1 MTDNK
6 YSGIGRR
13 LLDERAARE
22 ASAIDLTGKESP
34 DVVAEQFRLAEQA
47 GAPVEAVRDDP
58 EGARLKLER
67 DRLASLSPA
76 TRRWLAANPD
86 NYAIAKDDTGPLNEM
101 AVRFGAGLMRN
112 MPIFGGLAGIEAPR
126 PAMQQMHAPQATLAQ
141 EITGMLRAGWYSGQA
156 GGAIGLPD
164 FSSARSRQVA
174 DTVARGFG
182 LAGADQAEGIAVGA
196 YVADRSAAADA
207 AGVTSAETQAQ
218 FQKIAEADKAGTW
231 SAAAGAWATSP
242 RAIMATLSQSLGATA
257 PGIALTAAM
266 PASRA
271 VRMATAGGTSFT
283 AEQGFTVLDEMEKAG
298 VDTTDAAAVAAF
310 VNDPAK
316 MAEARER
323 ALSRGLAIGAFD
335 ALSAGFAGRLIANA
349 RRGMASAAAATAGE
363 AAVQTAA
370 GMAGEATAQI
380 ATDGKITSR
389 AEVVGEGLAQAP
401 MFLVEARGMM
411 RDARRAGEANAERHQ
426 AEAEHSAIGDLVR
439 IAGQSK
445 TRERARG
452 KFEGMV
458 RELAADGQD
467 AVHLSPEAVQVL
479 YQSAQE
485 QGVDLAGLVDEGE
498 LSAAIASGA
507 ELAIPIERYASMV
520 NEAMHSAVASV
531 GGARLTP
538 GMVAGPPDVAREDVR
553 AAIEQALA
561 EIDAKPQARDNG
573 EAGQV
578 YDEVYGQL
586 LSRMDEASAERN
598 ASVVQAVYRN
608 LAERMG
614 ISPMALFQQFKIN
627 IPGAVTDR
635 RAAPRG
641 IDLDIDPFLDALRA
655 GRLPDDNEVLGPSLT
670 RALRAAGGLV
680 DFGGE
685 LASMDAGRVLPGL
698 VSGSGMTLDDALT
711 WAYQE
716 GYITEAPVQFAEQY
730 SDGAPDINTLLE
742 LIGEDLRSG
751 SVRSVSRLNEDRQG
765 FRDRAMQLADELEA
779 RGIDLQAMT
788 NEQVR
793 QALYGGVMVNPFD
806 LDSAIDALVDE
817 KNAINDANG
826 GIIVADELL
835 NVLMA
840 ASAPTIDY
848 EQLIQAIKSAI
859 EIGRKDIA
867 KVVVERLR
875 SSAKSRRSAKPG
887 TSKDSPKYESILS
900 DLSRLADE
908 ADSFLKEAE
917 KIFNDAY
924 GEESTT
930 LNVLE
935 QAAYHGTPH
944 TVDRFSL
951 QKIGTGEGNQVYGW
965 GLYFASQRE
974 VAEHYRTAL
983 TGINRMPGAK
993 SAEEM
998 LAKTGGDRAEAIRL
1012 LKRKGDEAAVEFL
1025 RRNQSR
1031 GNLYQVEVPEND
1043 VLLDWDA
1050 PISEQP
1056 EAVRAAIERIND
1068 IDPIKNRS
1076 GQEILAYDPTGQEVY
1091 IALGGGESA
1100 SIALRDAGIPGLRYL
1115 DGVSRGGSEGSHNYV
1130 IWDEALIS
1138 EPVKLN
1144 QSDVL
1149 EQSVSGDFSDP
1160 VRVVNVDPAA
1170 LLFRESE
1177 QNRVDS
1183 VREMF
1188 PDGDF
1193 PPVVVADTPEGLL
1206 ILDGHNRAAVAKE
1219 DGLGLRAVI
1228 IQDGA
1233 YRAAKRE
1240 GHDEVDIAHA
1250 ALEVAGES
1258 EAASML
1264 RQQFPGS
1271 SLIQSEADI
1280 SEIIESQSD
1289 PVRLNQ
1295 SDVPAGDELV
1305 TVHNLS
1311 ADNLLF
1317 ADQLGG
1323 LPVPSI
1329 GITKAATAFDGFGEI
1344 SLVGTSALA
1353 DPSNGPVFSG
1363 DAYTQ
1368 RFPEVLW
1375 PAVKAKAADKFL
1387 SSFGETYQESDTDMV
1402 HDHLVNDPNRDKA
1415 IYEGTK
1421 SATFMRAWLKE
1432 QGETPVP
1439 PVMQNAAPGFGVEW
1453 LQVPEYVAAVRA
1465 EIDSEAAFEP
1475 SQADEVKARLSAAA
1489 RKAADAWIEEGAR
1502 QVEASGRD
1510 PARSRAARSKVVE
1523 RHLREDGLTT
1533 SAIDQSVDYAL
1544 RLKQAEGR
1552 PARVDQY
1559 GTRRA
1564 LREQIGD
1571 ERTADFEAWVAEK
1584 VGGLFAEPQI
1594 KVGRK
1599 KVPMTLEN
1607 IVEAMTSEKVKNTE
1621 KTMTFGGGQIAAAAS
1636 KQFKTLAEVRADRAR
1651 VASPQEHRDAKKS
1664 VDGLLDSFR
1673 TGVVGHYTHTNY
1685 SGEIDTWS
1693 AMDDAGKAL
1702 AAAAK
1707 KKPTEKSIRAALTRV
1722 GFKGNE
1728 VPADVI
1734 DAGMQ
1739 ALSSMQSM
1747 VTDYFEAKPQ
1757 RAVLLS
1763 EFAGAVIPSDAS
1775 PEVRAALE
1783 RAGLKIAEYD
1793 PSNDSGRSEGIRA
1806 LSAELHA
1813 ERGDVLFQG
1822 GDTPRGSVTLRGQ
1835 AGARVFDI
1843 ELTAKMDAST
1853 FMHEMGHVYLEML
1866 GDLAQRPDAPQ
1877 QIRDDLA
1884 TINRWLGRAE
1894 GEPLTVDQHE
1904 QFARGF
1910 EAYLREGKAPSSAM
1924 RKAFAAFKVW
1934 LTAIYRSARQLNV
1947 ELSDEVRGVFDRL
1960 IATDA
1965 EIDDVRDAQGLTPLV
1980 ADGLAIGMT
1989 PAEAA
1994 AYAEAQALAQADAEQ
2009 VIAGEVLR
2017 AMRRE
2022 QQAWYRAEKAK
2033 VREQVREELR
2043 NDPVYRAMRL
2053 MRRGQMPDGSPAP
2066 AELVVKLSKD
2076 DLLDQFGQSFLRN
2089 LSGMYSVEGGVS
2101 ADQAAALYG
2110 FGSGREMIDALV
2122 NAPKFEAAVAATTD
2136 ARMADRYP
2144 DPMTDGTLPDRAMF
2158 AAHRDR
2164 QRDMM
2169 LLEVQALERSVNGRS
2184 RTTAQVIKGV
2194 ARAMVGRTK
2203 LRSLQPASYRAA
2215 EAKAGRDAFKAL
2227 AAGDNAAVLEARKR
2241 QLLNHELYREA
2252 VKQRDRAAKIAKYLG
2267 KFNKNKE
2274 RAKLGK
2280 VGGPYLDQVDGLL
2293 ERFDFRAVSNARAD
2307 KRAALREW
2315 VEAQH
2320 KSGKTVNI
2328 APKLLDDAYRVPYRE
2343 MTSDDLAALHDAI
2356 KQIEALATLKGKL
2369 ILAGKLRDA
2378 AEVDAAMAASVIDG
2392 HDARPVTTGE
2402 RPRMEK
2408 VRDAFLQ
2415 GRVLQGTATDIAH
2428 ELDGWKDGGAVWE
2441 NTVGVMRD
2449 AVYNN
2454 LNPALQKAQDD
2465 LATIYTKHYTPDEL
2479 RAFADTFPVAE
2490 AGGDLWSKRRVLA
2503 LALNWGNE
2511 GNRAAI
2517 LAQKRPRLTQ
2527 ATVNAL
2533 LARLDSRDWAF
2544 VQDVWNH
2551 VNSFWPQIAEV
2562 TKRRAGLVPEKVE
2575 ASGFTITTSD
2585 GKVMH
2590 VDGGYFPLKY
2600 EADSLKAMGEQIDD
2614 YYEDLKA
2621 GRFASAHVRNGST
2634 IERVGSGGRTVSLE
2648 LSNIGSH
2655 VSDVLRD
2662 IHLGDAVNYVGQ
2674 VLDGPAFKES
2684 IERVGLMQYHKA
2696 LQVWLKDAATG
2707 EIAPRTYSEQVAR
2720 AVRQNFTA
2728 SVLTWK
2734 ATTAMLQVSGI
2745 IPAGVLLG
2753 NGNVLAALRVW
2764 MASPRKMTAYA
2775 RELSPFLDA
2784 RLRTHIEAVQ
2794 TVMDAEAGRIAAG
2807 RAAMI
2812 RFGYWAIGRI
2822 QGIVDTVT
2830 WLAAEQVGA
2839 RKFNG
2844 DMDKA
2849 RAFADD
2855 AVTRAQGSGEF
2866 IDKSMLQRGTFGDN
2880 VRQSEWVKATTA
2892 LQGYMIAK
2900 GNLVYSRTSN
2910 TRFKDPAQ
2918 ASRWAMDMLMLFT
2931 VEGLITAMIQG
2942 KLPDDEEDD
2951 GAADDW
2957 SAFLAGDFASAVV
2970 GVIPGG
2976 GTVVSAA
2983 KGFDTGGVVAGAWK
2997 AYGDLVEQV
3006 ADGEL
3011 DKGVRRAAVN
3021 VMGVTLGFPSNQV
3034 NKTLD
3039 AIEADADGKDV
3050 SPYEYIAGLTKEN
3063 KK

>member
-22 ASAIDLTGKESP
+22 ASAIDLTGKDSP
-34 DVVAEQFRLAEQA
+34 DAVAEQFRLAEQA

-67 DRLASLSPA
+67 ERMAALSPA

-86 NYAIAKDDTGPLNEM
+86 NYAIAKDDTSPLNEM

-112 MPIFGGLAGIEAPR
+112 MPIFGSLAGIEAPR
-126 PAMQQMHAPQATLAQ
+126 PAMPQMQAPRPALAQ
-141 EITGMLRAGWYSGQA
+141 EISGMFRAGWYSGQA

-164 FSSARSRQVA
+164 FSSASSRQVT
-174 DTVARGFG
+174 DTVAQGFG
-182 LAGADQAEGIAVGA
+182 LSGAAQADSIATGA
-196 YVADRSAAADA
+196 YAADRSAASNA
-207 AGVTSAETQAQ
+207 AGVTGGETQAQ
-218 FQKIAEADKAGTW
+218 FQKIADADKAGTW

-242 RAIMATLSQSLGATA
+242 RAIMATLAQSLGATA
-257 PGIALTAAM
+257 PGIVLTAAM

-271 VRMATAGGTSFT
+271 VRMASAGGTSFT

-298 VDTTDAAAVAAF
+298 VDTTDAASVARF

-389 AEVVGEGLAQAP
+389 AEVVGEGLAQSP
-401 MFLVEARGMM
+401 MFLVEAQGMM

-426 AEAEHSAIGDLVR
+426 AEAEHGAIGDLVR

-485 QGVDLAGLVDEGE
+485 QGIDLAGLVDEGE
-498 LSAAIASGA
+498 LSASIASGA
-507 ELAIPIERYASMV
+507 ELAIPIERYAAMV
-520 NEAMHSAVASV
+520 NEAMHNAVATA

-561 EIDAKPQARDNG
+561 EIDAEPQARGSGD
-573 EAGQV
+573 AGLV

-614 ISPMALFQQFKIN
+614 VSPMDLFQQFRIN

-641 IDLDIDPFLDALRA
+641 IDLDIDPALDALRA

-670 RALRAAGGLV
+670 RALRAAGGLA

-698 VSGSGMTLDDALT
+698 INGAGMTLDDALT

-751 SVRSVSRLNEDRQG
+751 SVRSVSGLNEDRQG
-765 FRDRAMQLADELEA
+765 FRDRALQLADELDA
-779 RGIDLQAMT
+779 KGIDLQAMT

-793 QALYGGVMVNPFD
+793 EALGY
-806 LDSAIDALVDE
+806 
-817 KNAINDANG
+817 
-826 GIIVADELL
+826 
-835 NVLMA
+835 
-840 ASAPTIDY
+840 TY
-848 EQLIQAIKSAI
+848 
-859 EIGRKDIA
+859 
-867 KVVVERLR
+867 
-875 SSAKSRRSAKPG
+875 
-887 TSKDSPKYESILS
+887 
-900 DLSRLADE
+900 
-908 ADSFLKEAE
+908 
-917 KIFNDAY
+917 
-924 GEESTT
+924 
-930 LNVLE
+930 LE

-983 TGINRMPGAK
+983 TGISRMPGAK

-1025 RRNQSR
+1025 RRNQNR
-1031 GNLYQVEVPEND
+1031 GNLYQVEVPDDD
-1043 VLLDWDA
+1043 VLLDWDV
-1050 PISEQP
+1050 PMSKQP
-1056 EAVRAAIERIND
+1056 AVVRQALSIPDADPLEVIETARGYGVRNSVTGVMIIDGHANRGTAERIANISHSD
-1068 IDPIKNRS
+1068 ASANIKGSDYYRGLVETHGDPETASRV
-1076 GQEILAYDPTGQEVY
+1076 LM
-1091 IALGGGESA
+1091 AL
-1100 SIALRDAGIPGLRYL
+1100 GIPGLRYL
-1115 DGVSRGGSEGSHNYV
+1115 DGVSRGDGEGSRNFV

-1144 QSDVL
+1144 QSA
-1149 EQSVSGDFSDP
+1149 
-1160 VRVVNVDPAA
+1160 VVDQT
-1170 LLFRESE
+1170 E
-1177 QNRVDS
+1177 
-1183 VREMF
+1183 
-1188 PDGDF
+1188 
-1193 PPVVVADTPEGLL
+1193 TPEFKRWFGDSKVVDAEGKPLVVYHGTNASFD
-1206 ILDGHNRAAVAKE
+1206 IFEETGKTDHGF
-1219 DGLGLRAVI
+1219 LGKGFYFSASAT
-1228 IQDGA
+1228 DA
-1233 YRAAKRE
+1233 
-1240 GHDEVDIAHA
+1240 
-1250 ALEVAGES
+1250 S
-1258 EAASML
+1258 EYA
-1264 RQQFPGS
+1264 
-1271 SLIQSEADI
+1271 
-1280 SEIIESQSD
+1280 
-1289 PVRLNQ
+1289 N
-1295 SDVPAGDELV
+1295 
-1305 TVHNLS
+1305 
-1311 ADNLLF
+1311 
-1317 ADQLGG
+1317 
-1323 LPVPSI
+1323 
-1329 GITKAATAFDGFGEI
+1329 
-1344 SLVGTSALA
+1344 
-1353 DPSNGPVFSG
+1353 NGPVFAGRSPRTGAQVYPVYLSINNPLVLDTYPDVKNKEQAIAFRESAEDAGYDGVIYARNGESG
-1363 DAYTQ
+1363 RAEYVAFHPWQ
-1368 RFPEVLW
+1368 V
-1375 PAVKAKAADKFL
+1375 
-1387 SSFGETYQESDTDMV
+1387 
-1402 HDHLVNDPNRDKA
+1402 
-1415 IYEGTK
+1415 K
-1421 SATFMRAWLKE
+1421 SATA
-1432 QGETPVP
+1432 
-1439 PVMQNAAPGFGVEW
+1439 N
-1453 LQVPEYVAAVRA
+1453 
-1465 EIDSEAAFEP
+1465 
-1475 SQADEVKARLSAAA
+1475 
-1489 RKAADAWIEEGAR
+1489 
-1502 QVEASGRD
+1502 
-1510 PARSRAARSKVVE
+1510 
-1523 RHLREDGLTT
+1523 
-1533 SAIDQSVDYAL
+1533 
-1544 RLKQAEGR
+1544 
-1552 PARVDQY
+1552 
-1559 GTRRA
+1559 
-1564 LREQIGD
+1564 
-1571 ERTADFEAWVAEK
+1571 
-1584 VGGLFAEPQI
+1584 
-1594 KVGRK
+1594 
-1599 KVPMTLEN
+1599 
-1607 IVEAMTSEKVKNTE
+1607 
-1621 KTMTFGGGQIAAAAS
+1621 
-1636 KQFKTLAEVRADRAR
+1636 
-1651 VASPQEHRDAKKS
+1651 
-1664 VDGLLDSFR
+1664 
-1673 TGVVGHYTHTNY
+1673 
-1685 SGEIDTWS
+1685 
-1693 AMDDAGKAL
+1693 
-1702 AAAAK
+1702 
-1707 KKPTEKSIRAALTRV
+1707 
-1722 GFKGNE
+1722 
-1728 VPADVI
+1728 
-1734 DAGMQ
+1734 
-1739 ALSSMQSM
+1739 
-1747 VTDYFEAKPQ
+1747 
-1757 RAVLLS
+1757 
-1763 EFAGAVIPSDAS
+1763 AGAFDPGSPS
-1775 PEVRAALE
+1775 
-1783 RAGLKIAEYD
+1783 I
-1793 PSNDSGRSEGIRA
+1793 
-1806 LSAELHA
+1806 LH
-1813 ERGDVLFQG
+1813 QG
-1822 GDTPRGSVTLRGQ
+1822 GETPRGSVTLRGQ

-1853 FMHEMGHVYLEML
+1853 FMHEMGHVYMEML
-1866 GDLAQRPDAPQ
+1866 GDLAQVPDAPQ

-1884 TINRWLGRAE
+1884 TINRWLGRAD
-1894 GEPLTVDQHE
+1894 GDPLTVDQHE
-1904 QFARGF
+1904 KFARGF

-1965 EIDDVRDAQGLTPLV
+1965 EIDDVRDAQGLTPLS

-2017 AMRRE
+2017 AMHRE

-2033 VREQVREELR
+2033 VREQAREELR
-2043 NDPVYRAMRL
+2043 NDPAYRAMRL

-2066 AELVVKLSKD
+2066 EELVVKLSKD
-2076 DLLDQFGQSFLRN
+2076 GLLDQFGQSFLRN
-2089 LSGMYSVEGGVS
+2089 LTGMYSVEGGVS

-2122 NAPKFEAAVAATTD
+2122 NAPKFEDAVAATTD
-2136 ARMADRYP
+2136 ARMADRHP
-2144 DPMTDGTLPDRAMF
+2144 DPMTDGTLPDRAMA

-2203 LRSLQPASYRAA
+2203 LRNLQPASYRTA

-2315 VEAQH
+2315 VDAQH
-2320 KSGKTVNI
+2320 KAGKTVNI
-2328 APKLLDDAYRVPYRE
+2328 ATKLLDDAYRVPYRE
-2343 MTSDDLAALHDAI
+2343 MTSDDLAALNDAI
-2356 KQIEALATLKGKL
+2356 KQIEALAALKGKL

-2378 AEVDAAMAASVIDG
+2378 AEVDAAMSASVIDG

-2454 LNPALQKAQDD
+2454 LNPALQKAQDE

-2479 RAFADTFPVAE
+2479 RAFADTFPASE

-2517 LAQKRPRLTQ
+2517 LAQTRPRMTQ
-2527 ATVNAL
+2527 ATVSAL

-2585 GKVMH
+2585 GKVMQ

-2648 LSNIGSH
+2648 LSSIGSH

-2764 MASPRKMTAYA
+2764 MASPKKMTAYA
-2775 RELSPFLDA
+2775 REHSPFLDA

-2807 RAAMI
+2807 KSAMI

-2839 RKFNG
+2839 RKFHG

-2931 VEGLITAMIQG
+2931 VEGLVTAMIQG
-2942 KLPDDEEDD
+2942 KLPDDEDDD

-2957 SAFLAGDFASAVV
+2957 AGFLAGDFASAVV

-3021 VMGVTLGFPSNQV
+3021 VLGVTLGFPSNQV
-3034 NKTLD
+3034 NKILD